1 MHMRGRAQSLQA
13 IYPDGSRKMLA
24 RVDKYDH
31 SWQIN
36 YEFAEA
42 AAPLLPQGTMLMITS
57 TWDNTAD
64 NPNNPDPRQWVVF
77 GQRGVDEM
85 SHLWL
90 GITYLSEDQFDRLT
104 AERNARLTA
113 ASGE

>member
-1 MHMRGRAQSLQA
+1 MNMESVCKTHLSFILFLVQR
-13 IYPDGSRKMLA
+13 
-24 RVDKYDH
+24 
-31 SWQIN
+31 
-36 YEFAEA
+36 
-42 AAPLLPQGTMLMITS
+42 S
-57 TWDNTAD
+57 T
-64 NPNNPDPRQWVVF
+64 RQWVVF